1 MQTLVVVSALDRY
14 AVLRC
19 PSVYPTG
26 VLRLVAEPIGS
37 PLGDLAVN

>member
-26 VLRLVAEPIGS
+26 VLRLVAELLGS
-37 PLGDLAVN
+37 PPEDLDVS

>member
-14 AVLRC
+14 AVPRL
-19 PSVYPTG
+19 SGVYPIS